1 MKELTIYEAGK
12 MSGLDLQQMLTWR
25 IELTKELEDVA
36 EIIGVK
42 VNAVNPVNYFNFVQK
57 RHQTESEIMK
67 FDLSKVKQS
76 DIVIVNMD
84 GLNTSIG
91 TCIELYEAY
100 KREIPVLAFGSNKL
114 YEELHPWIQ
123 CCITRHDE
131 TYKETVNYIK
141 DFYMT

>member
-12 MSGLDLQQMLTWR
+12 MSGLGLQQMITWR

-36 EIIGVK
+36 EIVGVK
-42 VNAVNPVNYFNFVQK
+42 INAVNPVNYFNFVQK
-57 RHQTESEIMK
+57 RHQTKSEIMK
-67 FDLSKVKQS
+67 FDLSKVKHS
-76 DIVIVNMD
+76 DIVVVNMD

-100 KREIPVLAFGSNKL
+100 KKEIPVLAFGSNEL

-131 TYKETVNYIK
+131 TYKDTVNYIK
-141 DFYMT
+141 DFYMS

>member
-12 MSGLDLQQMLTWR
+12 MSGLNLQQMLTWR
-25 IELTKELEDVA
+25 VELTKELEDVA
-36 EIIGVK
+36 EMVGVK

>member
-1 MKELTIYEAGK
+1 MKTLTIYEAGK
-12 MSGLDLQQMLTWR
+12 MSGLNLQQMLTWR

-91 TCIELYEAY
+91 TCIEIYEAY

>member
-25 IELTKELEDVA
+25 IELTKELEDIA
-36 EIIGVK
+36 EMVGVK

-114 YEELHPWIQ
+114 YEE
-123 CCITRHDE
+123 
-131 TYKETVNYIK
+131 
-141 DFYMT
+141 

>member
-12 MSGLDLQQMLTWR
+12 MSGLGLQQMLTWR

-36 EIIGVK
+36 EMVGVK

-114 YEELHPWIQ
+114 YEELHPWVQ
-123 CCITRHDE
+123 CCITRHDK

-141 DFYMT
+141 EFYMT

>member
-12 MSGLDLQQMLTWR
+12 MSGLGLQQMITWR

-36 EIIGVK
+36 EIVGVK
-42 VNAVNPVNYFNFVQK
+42 INAVNPVNYFNFVQK

-67 FDLSKVKQS
+67 FDLSKVKHS
-76 DIVIVNMD
+76 DIVVVNMD

-100 KREIPVLAFGSNKL
+100 KKEIPVLAFGSNEL

-131 TYKETVNYIK
+131 TYKDTVNYIK
-141 DFYMT
+141 DFYMS

>member
-1 MKELTIYEAGK
+1 MRELIIYEAGK

-36 EIIGVK
+36 EMVGVK

-100 KREIPVLAFGSNKL
+100 KREIPVLAFGRNNL
-114 YEELHPWIQ
+114 YEELHPWVQ
-123 CCITRHDE
+123 CCITRHDK

-141 DFYMT
+141 EFYMT

>member
-12 MSGLDLQQMLTWR
+12 MSGLGLQQMITWR

-36 EIIGVK
+36 EIVGVK
-42 VNAVNPVNYFNFVQK
+42 INAVNPVNYFNFVQK

-67 FDLSKVKQS
+67 FDLSNVKHS
-76 DIVIVNMD
+76 DIVVVNMD

-91 TCIELYEAY
+91 TCIELSEAY
-100 KREIPVLAFGSNKL
+100 KKEIPVLAFGSNEL

-131 TYKETVNYIK
+131 TYKDTVNYIK
-141 DFYMT
+141 DFYMS

>member
-25 IELTKELEDVA
+25 IELTKELEDIA
-36 EIIGVK
+36 EMVGVK

-84 GLNTSIG
+84 GLNTSVG

-100 KREIPVLAFGSNKL
+100 KREIPVLAFGNNEL
-114 YEELHPWIQ
+114 YESLHPWIQ

-141 DFYMT
+141 EFYMQ

>member
-25 IELTKELEDVA
+25 IELTKELEDIA
-36 EIIGVK
+36 EMVGIK

-100 KREIPVLAFGSNKL
+100 KREIPVLAFGSNEL
-114 YEELHPWIQ
+114 YEELHPWVQ
-123 CCITRHDE
+123 CCITRHDK

-141 DFYMT
+141 EFYMT

>member
-25 IELTKELEDVA
+25 IELTKELEDIA
-36 EIIGVK
+36 EMVGVK

-57 RHQTESEIMK
+57 RNQTESEIMK

-114 YEELHPWIQ
+114 YEELHPWVQ

-141 DFYMT
+141 EFYMT

>member
-1 MKELTIYEAGK
+1 MKTLTIYEAGK
-12 MSGLDLQQMLTWR
+12 MSGLNLQQMLTWR